1 MRIRLHLRRFP
12 PNIRADKE
20 THMIPNF
27 STSQVTRKPVVE
39 TEGGVVATQHSK
51 GARAGAE
58 VLKAGGNAIDAAVA
72 TAFAMGVVE
81 PWMSGPGGGG
91 GMVYHDAATGETHA
105 LNFGMRSPAA
115 LDPADYPLSGTGT
128 ASDLFP
134 WPNVVE
140 DRNLRGGTAVAVPGM
155 VAGAAAA
162 HERFGTMP
170 WADLLAPAEAL
181 AREGL
186 LVDWYASLLIASS
199 ARNIGTDADLAAMFL
214 QDGVYAPVAGWTA
227 SGLPRI
233 AMDGMADTLAA
244 LAQGGAKAFYEGEIG
259 AAIVADVQAKGGSLS
274 REDLTAYAAEWQA
287 PYAFDRGGARF
298 NLLPGLTA
306 GPTFGGIFE
315 RLPEPAARAAMDTPG
330 WEALAEALHGAYAH
344 RIATMGHD
352 GESPKQPAC
361 TTHFSVIDRDGN
373 MVAWTQ
379 TLLSIFG
386 ACTLSPA
393 TGMMMNNG
401 IMWFD
406 PEPGKPNS
414 LAPGQPCLMNI
425 CPAIAITPEGGYAIG
440 ASGGRKIVGAVA
452 QLAHLMTDRGLSME
466 EAFHHPRIDYSTSTI
481 VADDTIPEAA
491 LSALSAQHKLE
502 SRPRHVYPL
511 NWACTSGVMRRN
523 GKNAGCTEIMTPW
536 GDAFREE
543 MA

>member
-1 MRIRLHLRRFP
+1 
-12 PNIRADKE
+12 
-20 THMIPNF
+20 MIPNF
-27 STSQVTRKPVVE
+27 STNQVIRKPVTQ

-91 GMVYHDAATGETHA
+91 GMVYYDAKTGETHA

-115 LDPADYPLSGTGT
+115 LDVADYPLSGKGV

-134 WPNVVE
+134 WPNVVD

-162 HERFGTMP
+162 HERFGKMP
-170 WADLLAPAEAL
+170 WGDLLAPAQAL
-181 AREGL
+181 ARDGM

-199 ARNIGTDADLAAMFL
+199 ARNIGTDPDLAAMFL

-227 SGLPRI
+227 TGLPVI
-233 AMDGMADTLAA
+233 AMDGMADTLAT
-244 LAQGGAKAFYEGEIG
+244 LAADGAGAYYQGDIG
-259 AAIVADVQAKGGSLS
+259 AAIVADVQGKGGSLS
-274 REDLTAYAAEWQA
+274 RDDLAQYEAVWEA
-287 PYAFDRGGARF
+287 PYAFTRGDARF
-298 NLLPGLTA
+298 SVLPGLTA
-306 GPTFGGIFE
+306 GPTMADMFA
-315 RLPEPAARAAMDTPG
+315 RLPEPGANGSPDAAG
-330 WEALAEALHGAYAH
+330 WKAIADALHGAYAH

-361 TTHFSVIDRDGN
+361 TTHFSVVDRDGN

-386 ACTLSPA
+386 ACTLSQS

-406 PEPGKPNS
+406 PEQGKPNS
-414 LAPGQPCLMNI
+414 LAAGKPCLMNV
-425 CPAIAITPEGGYAIG
+425 CPAIAVTPNGGYAFG
-440 ASGGRKIVGAVA
+440 ASGGRKIMGAVA
-452 QLAHLMTDRGLSME
+452 QLAHFVTDRGMTLE
-466 EAFHHPRIDYSTSTI
+466 EAFHHPRMDLSTSTL
-481 VADDTIPEAA
+481 VADDTIPAEALAVLEAA
-491 LSALSAQHKLE
+491 YKVE
-502 SRPRHVYPL
+502 TRPRHVYPL
-511 NWACTSGVMRRN
+511 NWACPSGVMRRN
-523 GKNAGCTEIMTPW
+523 GRNAGCTEITTPW
-536 GDAFREE
+536 GDAFREDQL
-543 MA
+543 

>member
-1 MRIRLHLRRFP
+1 
-12 PNIRADKE
+12 
-20 THMIPNF
+20 MIPNF

-134 WPNVVE
+134 WPNVVD

-162 HERFGTMP
+162 HERFGSMP
-170 WADLLAPAEAL
+170 WAELLAPAQQL
-181 AREGL
+181 AREGM

-199 ARNIGTDADLAAMFL
+199 AKNLGTDPDLAAMFL
-214 QDGVYAPVAGWTA
+214 SEGVYAPVAGWTA

-233 AMDGMADTLAA
+233 AMDGMADTLAT
-244 LAQGGAKAFYEGEIG
+244 LAAEGRDAYYEGDVG
-259 AAIVADVQAKGGSLS
+259 AAIVADVQGKGGSLS
-274 REDLTAYAAEWQA
+274 RADLSAYEAQWHA
-287 PYAFDRGGARF
+287 PYAFDRGNARF
-298 NLLPGLTA
+298 NVLPGLTA

-315 RLPEPAARAAMDTPG
+315 RLPAGGTGSPDAAG
-330 WEALAEALHGAYAH
+330 WEAIAEALKGAYDH

-361 TTHFSVIDRDGN
+361 TTHFSVVDKDGN

-386 ACTLSPA
+386 ACTLSQS

-414 LAPGQPCLMNI
+414 LAAGQPCLMNV
-425 CPAIAITPEGGYAIG
+425 CPAIAVTPDGGYAFG

-452 QLAHLMTDRGLSME
+452 QLAHLVTDRGLTLE

-491 LSALSAQHKLE
+491 LSALEARHKVDR
-502 SRPRHVYPL
+502 RPRNVYPL
-511 NWACTSGVMRRN
+511 NWACTSGVMRKAGMN
-523 GKNAGCTEIMTPW
+523 SGCTEITTPW